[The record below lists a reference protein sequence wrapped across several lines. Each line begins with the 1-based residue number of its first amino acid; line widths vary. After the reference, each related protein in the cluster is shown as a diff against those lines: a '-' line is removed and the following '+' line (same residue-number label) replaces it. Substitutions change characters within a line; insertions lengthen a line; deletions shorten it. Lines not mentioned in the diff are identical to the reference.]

1 MARGVCIGGGEARSL
16 GFFHGQGGKV
26 VERSAVSLHQNSGR
40 NGGLVHG
47 ARGRKERRG
56 RTQRCG
62 HDVWRRGP
70 VGVVHELGRRSLRV
84 WAGHVGLAR
93 RAVPLFIYSKKFKLI

>member
-26 VERSAVSLHQNSGR
+26 VERSAVSLHQNNGR

-62 HDVWRRGP
+62 HDVWRRGA
-70 VGVVHELGRRSLRV
+70 GRRGAR
-84 WAGHVGLAR
+84 AGEEESESVGRPRGLGSESSA
-93 RAVPLFIYSKKFKLI
+93 PFYLFKKNSN